1 MLFYEQ
7 QRLSGRALSF
17 CQRLDIRA
25 LEKTSRLAENP
36 LVVRAGSQG
45 AAVLFRYGVV
55 VLFGLTAIEELA
67 FLKDLTQIA
76 TDPFDHY
83 ESEEVRLCL
92 SEVAHEVAEE
102 DYFAV
107 DAFNLQRLQV
117 VASVLAK
124 SVILAHYEAEV
135 SQTFVRIEPLA
146 ISLQQGDNLM
156 HSGRELLAHI
166 GDVLMIQGRMV
177 GRVEVSEKPELLWE
191 EPQYERLYS
200 RMAEEYELVERH
212 RALERKLD
220 LISRTAET
228 LLELLQNSRSHRVE
242 WYIVIL
248 IVIEILLTIYELW
261 GRHWLGG
268 A

>member
-1 MLFYEQ
+1 MLFYDQE
-7 QRLSGRALSF
+7 RLSGRAIYF
-17 CQRLDIRA
+17 CHRLDLKA

-36 LVVRAGSQG
+36 LFVSAGNQG

-55 VLFGLTAIEELA
+55 VLFGLTAIEEVA
-67 FLKDLTQIA
+67 FLKDLRNIA
-76 TDPFDHY
+76 TDPFEHY
-83 ESEEVRLCL
+83 ESEEIRLCL
-92 SEVAHEVAEE
+92 SDVAHEASDE

-107 DAFNLQRLQV
+107 DAFNLHRLQV

-146 ISLQQGDNLM
+146 ISLQQGSGFM
-156 HSGRELLAHI
+156 HNGKELLAHI

-191 EPQYERLYS
+191 EPQYERLYL
-200 RMAEEYELVERH
+200 RMADEYELVERH
-212 RALERKLD
+212 RALERKLE
-220 LISRTAET
+220 LIARTAET
-228 LLELLQNSRSHRVE
+228 LLDLLQNNRSHRVE

-261 GRHWLGG
+261 GRHWLE
-268 A
+268 